1 MAGDV
6 LSQDEIDAL
15 LSALSTGEVDA
26 DEIKEE
32 QQQRKIKVYDFRRP
46 DKFSKDQIR
55 TLYMLHENFAR
66 LLNTYLSAQ
75 LRAMVQ
81 VNVAS
86 VDQLTYEEF
95 IRSLPNPSVISVLEM
110 HPLKGN
116 AILEINPS
124 IVFATIDRLFGGSG
138 QTAPKARPLTDIEEN
153 IVRRVLARTLESLA
167 EAWKQVVPL
176 KPVVDAIE
184 TNPQFSQIVPPNDM
198 VVLITLQAKVGQGEG
213 FINLCIPYLVLE
225 PIMSKLSTTYWVAGT
240 GRSAST
246 EHIQSLQR
254 RVEKIKVPVI
264 VELGKTMVTLR
275 ELLDLRRGDVLQ
287 LDRKVDEDL
296 QIMIGSHKKFFCK
309 AGALGSKLAVQIS
322 SVIKEGDEPG
332 E

>member
-81 VNVAS
+81 VSVAS

-110 HPLKGN
+110 QPLKGN

-124 IVFATIDRLFGGSG
+124 VVFATIDRLFGGSG
-138 QTAPKARPLTDIEEN
+138 QTASKARPLTDIEEN
-153 IVRRVLARTLESLA
+153 IVRRVLGRTLESLA

-176 KPVVDAIE
+176 KPVVDVIE

-240 GRSAST
+240 GRNAST

-254 RVEKIKVPVI
+254 RVEKIMVPVI
-264 VELGKTMVTLR
+264 VELGKTTVNLQ

-296 QIMIGSHKKFFCK
+296 QVMIGSHKKFFCK
-309 AGALGSKLAVQIS
+309 AGAMGSKLAIQVS
-322 SVIKEGDEPG
+322 SVIEEGDEPG